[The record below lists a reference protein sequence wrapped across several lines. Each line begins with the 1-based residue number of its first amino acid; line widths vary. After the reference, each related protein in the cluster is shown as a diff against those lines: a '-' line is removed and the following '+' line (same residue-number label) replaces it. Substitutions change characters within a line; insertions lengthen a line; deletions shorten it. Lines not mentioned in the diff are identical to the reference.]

1 MSIQRAFP
9 VVSLLV
15 LVACG
20 GGTPPA
26 ENPPPEG
33 TGDAVTDPAPTAE
46 EKTEEKSEE
55 APKEEAKKEIA
66 PKLDKPKSEST
77 IAGTSISEID
87 GAALQEAVKKLGW
100 AKEGQAVGSLVVGSY
115 EALNYEIE
123 KGKLKA
129 KIEIARPA
137 ASPGEVSGTTM
148 TPPAEQKASKEKDG
162 SAVFYDEASDVLV
175 VVTMTEGKPA
185 DAKGILGKLVKKVVS
200 KKKPEAKA
208 PPADAKAAPAD
219 AKAAPADAKK

>member
-1 MSIQRAFP
+1 MTEP
-9 VVSLLV
+9 
-15 LVACG
+15 
-20 GGTPPA
+20 PPA
-26 ENPPPEG
+26 
-33 TGDAVTDPAPTAE
+33 AE
-46 EKTEEKSEE
+46 EKTEEKTDEP
-55 APKEEAKKEIA
+55 PKEEAKKEMA

-77 IAGTSISEID
+77 IGGTSLSEID

-129 KIEIARPA
+129 KVEIVRPA
-137 ASPGEVSGTTM
+137 ASPGEVSSATM
-148 TPPAEQKASKEKDG
+148 TPPAEQKASKEKEG
-162 SAVFYDEASDVLV
+162 SAVFFDEASDVLV

-185 DAKGILGKLVKKVVS
+185 DAKGILGKLVKKVVT

-208 PPADAKAAPAD
+208 DAKADKADAKA
-219 AKAAPADAKK
+219 DAKK

>member
-1 MSIQRAFP
+1 MSIHRAFP
-9 VVSLLV
+9 LVSALF

-33 TGDAVTDPAPTAE
+33 TAEAPVDEPPAA
-46 EKTEEKSEE
+46 EEKSEE
-55 APKEEAKKEIA
+55 APKAEEAKKEMA
-66 PKLDKPKSEST
+66 PKLDKPKSESS
-77 IAGTSISEID
+77 IAGASISEID
-87 GAALQEAVKKLGW
+87 GVALQEAVKKLGW
-100 AKEGQAVGSLVVGSY
+100 AKEGNAVGSMTVGSY
-115 EALNYEIE
+115 ETLNYEIE

-129 KIEIARPA
+129 KVEIVRPA
-137 ASPGEVSGTTM
+137 ASPGEVSSASM

-175 VVTMTEGKPA
+175 AVTMSEGKPA

-208 PPADAKAAPAD
+208 DAKAD
-219 AKAAPADAKK
+219 ATAAKK

>member
-1 MSIQRAFP
+1 MSIHRAFP
-9 VVSLLV
+9 LVSALF

-26 ENPPPEG
+26 ENPPPEEM
-33 TGDAVTDPAPTAE
+33 AEAPVEEPPPA
-46 EKTEEKSEE
+46 EEKSEE
-55 APKEEAKKEIA
+55 APPEEAKKEMA

-77 IAGTSISEID
+77 ISGASISEID

-100 AKEGQAVGSLVVGSY
+100 AKDGNAVAGMTMGSY

-123 KGKLKA
+123 KGKLKG
-129 KIEIARPA
+129 KIEIVRPA
-137 ASPGEVSGTTM
+137 AAPGEVSSTTM
-148 TPPAEQKASKEKDG
+148 VAPSEQKAAKEGEG

-175 VVTMTEGKPA
+175 AVTMTEGKPA

-200 KKKPEAKA
+200 KKKPAPKAEAKA
-208 PPADAKAAPAD
+208 DATK
-219 AKAAPADAKK
+219 

>member
-9 VVSLLV
+9 VLSLLV
-15 LVACG
+15 AVACG

-33 TGDAVTDPAPTAE
+33 TGEAPVAEAPPVEDEAEQKAE
-46 EKTEEKSEE
+46 E
-55 APKEEAKKEIA
+55 PKPEEAKKEMA

-77 IAGTSISEID
+77 IAGASISEID

-100 AKEGQAVGSLVVGSY
+100 AKEGTAVMGMTMGSY

-129 KIEIARPA
+129 KIEIVRPA
-137 ASPGEVSGTTM
+137 ATPGELSSTTM
-148 TPPAEQKASKEKDG
+148 VPPAEQKASKEKEG

-175 VVTMTEGKPA
+175 AVTMSEGKPA
-185 DAKGILGKLVKKVVS
+185 DAKGVLGKLVKKVVS

-208 PPADAKAAPAD
+208 PTEITEGKPE
-219 AKAAPADAKK
+219 AKK